1 MEEDGVPLF
10 PSSSR
15 EVSCSNPLPFQTPA
29 TQAKGKIQSQ
39 KLCLPN
45 HCQGDNVQLL
55 FQERVRKQLK
65 LLAITNREMMKQ
77 TEHGIDWEH
86 QINLLRVMSISN
98 SSPSLQTLYLS

>member
-1 MEEDGVPLF
+1 MEGDGVPLF
-10 PSSSR
+10 PSPSR
-15 EVSCSNPLPFQTPA
+15 KVSRSNSLPLPFQTPA
-29 TQAKGKIQSQ
+29 TQAKGRIQSQ

-65 LLAITNREMMKQ
+65 LLAITDREMMKQ

-86 QINLLRVMSISN
+86 QTCSV
-98 SSPSLQTLYLS
+98 